1 MVLCATSVSTPNPT
15 KDTDPAVRTP
25 DTTKR
30 AGRFAAAALALAASL
45 APVTAAHAAPSAGP
59 ITVGSTTSS
68 NPLDALGRP
77 SDETIARVEA
87 FASQPFVPEPAANA
101 LRTALAFFAGQ
112 GELGGPPL
120 PENGPAFTQFAWPT
134 VSSNCIGPRM
144 HSTASAIAV
153 PGPTPTPQ
161 PGARAGEAVF
171 VFTALGTPPAAK
183 QQGGLNAYWI
193 NLDTMR
199 TGVTPLGNHG
209 INPTGPTTLSGTAA
223 TGSGRVLAVIDGAA
237 RTAEKTCT
245 FAPTAASFHVR

>member
-1 MVLCATSVSTPNPT
+1 MRITDTS
-15 KDTDPAVRTP
+15 
-25 DTTKR
+25 KR
-30 AGRFAAAALALAASL
+30 AGHVAAACAAALTLAATL
-45 APVTAAHAAPSAGP
+45 APANAAPSAGP

-68 NPLDALGRP
+68 NPLDNLGRP
-77 SDETIARVEA
+77 NDETIARVEA

-120 PENGPAFTQFAWPT
+120 PDNAPAFTQFAWPT

-153 PGPTPTPQ
+153 PGPTKTPQ

-193 NLDTMR
+193 NLDTLR

-223 TGSGRVLAVIDGAA
+223 TGPGRVLAVIDGAA
-237 RTAEKTCT
+237 RTADKTCT